1 MLVTFTEKL
10 QELLAA
16 RVAPVRLTEPEPAA
30 AVIVPP
36 PQEPVRPLG
45 VATTKPEGRVSVNA
59 TPVRAVPVL
68 GLVIVNVRL
77 VVTFTLMLAAPK
89 ALVIDGGAITVM
101 LAVLLVAPGPL
112 CVDEIGPVVF
122 ALAPAVVPC
131 TFTEIVQ
138 EPLAARVPPA
148 RLTGDG
154 DGAGGTPLVWLQ
166 ISRDAGRRFGPGNA
180 TSKGQH
186 DGPSRSR

>member
-1 MLVTFTEKL
+1 MLCTFTEKL

-45 VATTKPEGRVSVNA
+45 VATTKPAGSVSVNA

-77 VVTFTLMLAAPK
+77 VVTFTLMLAAAK
-89 ALVIDGGAITVM
+89 GVVIVGGGMTVM
-101 LAVLLVAPGPL
+101 LAGLLVARG
-112 CVDEIGPVVF
+112 
-122 ALAPAVVPC
+122 AVWV
-131 TFTEIVQ
+131 
-138 EPLAARVPPA
+138 
-148 RLTGDG
+148 
-154 DGAGGTPLVWLQ
+154 
-166 ISRDAGRRFGPGNA
+166 
-180 TSKGQH
+180 
-186 DGPSRSR
+186 